1 MKSKH
6 HKYSFL
12 CALLALMTILSMV
25 MIIGTD
31 TGWGKVEVTHQVL
44 TSADGDEIN
53 SMLYK
58 PKAADKDHKV
68 PIVMIC
74 HGGNDMLEQTGT
86 YALELARRGYAV
98 ITWDYTGCHNSDIPT
113 GDSETAPGAI
123 SGLPSMGEK
132 TVFNTVKSYDFV
144 DQDKI
149 CSMGHSMGGMYTVGF
164 AVDHPGEIY
173 LQVNL
178 GMNNYGSDQN
188 QVHDF
193 NFVNILGVADESA
206 LARSDNNVA
215 SVFQKEQYK
224 RIVYNNYTDPADSL
238 PDVELAKTYEVTGS
252 DGKTYTRT
260 AYMPASCHAYY
271 LVTDDAVRTVIYAI
285 TSRVGLGMDPGV
297 ADYADHGFIRMHWHA
312 KDIGFV
318 LMLLSTV
325 LAMYL
330 TSSAL
335 LETEYFGKLKL
346 KPAACAGYPK
356 KSKLWWIFTVLLA
369 VLPVGLYRTGILSM
383 NKFLGMDIS
392 KIWLLAGTNNAY
404 ISWQWTLSLAML
416 AVFLIFHYS
425 YGKKHG
431 GCAAVYGFR
440 TREDGGFDGGYI
452 FRSFLFAVITFAAGY
467 GVFSLISRYTQQG
480 MHIATFMLSTVKANR
495 SWVFIVYFLF
505 QIPYFLTSTLAMKSV
520 GVTDSDG
527 SEKGFWKSVGI
538 GSLIA
543 MGGLFLLWLIF
554 VLVLLNKHI
563 LIPGTYFMTERMYIY
578 VIAILPLCIGM
589 TIANILNLYA
599 ATKTNSIWA
608 GLFTALLW
616 GSWMIV
622 SCGAIARYF

>member
-1 MKSKH
+1 
-6 HKYSFL
+6 
-12 CALLALMTILSMV
+12 
-25 MIIGTD
+25 
-31 TGWGKVEVTHQVL
+31 
-44 TSADGDEIN
+44 
-53 SMLYK
+53 
-58 PKAADKDHKV
+58 
-68 PIVMIC
+68 
-74 HGGNDMLEQTGT
+74 
-86 YALELARRGYAV
+86 
-98 ITWDYTGCHNSDIPT
+98 
-113 GDSETAPGAI
+113 
-123 SGLPSMGEK
+123 
-132 TVFNTVKSYDFV
+132 
-144 DQDKI
+144 
-149 CSMGHSMGGMYTVGF
+149 
-164 AVDHPGEIY
+164 
-173 LQVNL
+173 
-178 GMNNYGSDQN
+178 
-188 QVHDF
+188 
-193 NFVNILGVADESA
+193 
-206 LARSDNNVA
+206 
-215 SVFQKEQYK
+215 
-224 RIVYNNYTDPADSL
+224 
-238 PDVELAKTYEVTGS
+238 
-252 DGKTYTRT
+252 
-260 AYMPASCHAYY
+260 
-271 LVTDDAVRTVIYAI
+271 
-285 TSRVGLGMDPGV
+285 
-297 ADYADHGFIRMHWHA
+297 
-312 KDIGFV
+312 
-318 LMLLSTV
+318 
-325 LAMYL
+325 
-330 TSSAL
+330 
-335 LETEYFGKLKL
+335 
-346 KPAACAGYPK
+346 
-356 KSKLWWIFTVLLA
+356 
-369 VLPVGLYRTGILSM
+369 M

-452 FRSFLFAVITFAAGY
+452 LRSFLFAVITFAAGY